1 MSGARPLHKGLV
13 NMQIY
18 PGSNTAW
25 VPLALAKG
33 CRRVSYFITQA
44 EEIGIKRLVEKKG
57 SKKKSHTQQ
66 KSWAFS
72 FILVLCIQIETRR

>member
-25 VPLALAKG
+25 VPLALTKG
-33 CRRVSYFITQA
+33 CRRFSCFISQA
-44 EEIGIKRLVEKKG
+44 QEIGKKRLVEEKG
-57 SKKKSHTQQ
+57 SGKKSHTQQ
-66 KSWAFS
+66 KSWAF
-72 FILVLCIQIETRR
+72 LLCLCFVYR